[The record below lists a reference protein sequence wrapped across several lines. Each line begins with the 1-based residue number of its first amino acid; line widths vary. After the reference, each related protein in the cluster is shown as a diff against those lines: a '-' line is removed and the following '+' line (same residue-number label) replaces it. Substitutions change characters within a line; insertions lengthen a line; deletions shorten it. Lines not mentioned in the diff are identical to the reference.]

1 MAGDRIAD
9 DARVRAIETRRL
21 VDEDEAQAAQ
31 LAYRRCTALFVVCS
45 ALAGISSGLI
55 LYGEGAGQSLSQDT
69 SQGIWLSQT
78 SVRQSLFVVQA
89 ISLFGAALGSALLGL
104 RNYANRWQQARE
116 RAEAGRV
123 AQHAMIM
130 EIASRRSGPA
140 VVQAFDHMVANLLH
154 PQIDYYLSRS
164 REHAASATRL
174 AWVTAAVLGLVAAS
188 GAVGASWSGWVTVV
202 ALTGVVSPVI
212 LTALRSWQE
221 QALNDEKS
229 SRYKAIWSEL
239 ALLSGEVELSRK
251 LLESGDSKAAFSL
264 AERLFATLRDE
275 HQGFRAT
282 GKIEE
287 HKTVLIDNEKMGDDV
302 V

>member
-21 VDEDEAQAAQ
+21 VDEDEAQVAQ

-45 ALAGISSGLI
+45 AIAGISSGLI
-55 LYGEGAGQSLSQDT
+55 LYGEGAGQSLSQPAT
-69 SQGIWLSQT
+69 EGMWLSHT
-78 SVRQSLFVVQA
+78 PARQYLFAIQA

-104 RNYANRWQQARE
+104 RDYANRWQRARE

-123 AQHAMIM
+123 AQHALIM
-130 EIASRRSGPA
+130 EIAGQLGGPA
-140 VVQAFDHMVANLLH
+140 LIQAFDHLVSNLLQ
-154 PQIDYYLSRS
+154 PQIGYYLSRS

-174 AWVTAAVLGLVAAS
+174 AWVTAVVLGLVAAS

-212 LTALRSWQE
+212 LTALRSWQQ
-221 QALNDEKS
+221 QALSDEKS
-229 SRYKAIWSEL
+229 SRYKTVWSEL
-239 ALLSGEVELSRK
+239 VLIAGEVEMSRK
-251 LLESGDSKAAFSL
+251 LLESGDSKAAFSV
-264 AERLFATLRDE
+264 AERLFATLRQE

-282 GKIEE
+282 GEIEGQ
-287 HKTVLIDNEKMGDDV
+287 KNGSYDKKKMGDD
-302 V
+302 